1 VWYFPIHVPVK
12 WQAAAKAAF
21 RGVLLLDPKQLAH
34 GAVVVVDMQAFTAA
48 TFKGLLHTPGVV
60 AVAAGAGADLHITI
74 KAAKA
79 ALDMAVL

>member
-1 VWYFPIHVPVK
+1 LPIHVPVK

-21 RGVLLLDPKQLAH
+21 RGVLLPVPKQLAH
-34 GAVVVVDMQAFTAA
+34 GAVVVADTQAFTAA

-60 AVAAGAGADLHITI
+60 VAEPGAGADLHTTI

-79 ALDMAVL
+79 ALDTAVL